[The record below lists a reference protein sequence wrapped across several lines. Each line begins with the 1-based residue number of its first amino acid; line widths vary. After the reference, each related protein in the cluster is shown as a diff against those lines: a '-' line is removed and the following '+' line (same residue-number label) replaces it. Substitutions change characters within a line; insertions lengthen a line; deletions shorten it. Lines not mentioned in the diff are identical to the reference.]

1 MCNTFCYQ
9 KASYVGRGCDEEG
22 KCMCAEAHGDVKD
35 EMFTIKVSSVGP
47 YPQKAKERH
56 ADRLNQGLVLTI
68 PTTRPCCR
76 GFLWE

>member
-1 MCNTFCYQ
+1 
-9 KASYVGRGCDEEG
+9 
-22 KCMCAEAHGDVKD
+22 MCAEVHRDVKD
-35 EMFTIKVSSVGP
+35 EMFTVKVSSVGP

-76 GFLWE
+76 GFFC

>member
-1 MCNTFCYQ
+1 
-9 KASYVGRGCDEEG
+9 
-22 KCMCAEAHGDVKD
+22 MCAEAHGDVKD

-47 YPQKAKERH
+47 YPQKARERH